1 MPRQLIARVALAACA
16 MIALAAQAQ
25 SARAAQAQ
33 PPRAAHAQS
42 ALAAAATQP
51 APDPAQPV
59 PTDGSAQPSADG
71 QPAADAAQPAADGQP
86 ATDGVQPA
94 AGAQPAA
101 QTAAASAATA
111 PAEATAEAHD
121 DEIGDQAVAAEL
133 GLAGGGRVTP
143 GGLRIVG
150 HYLYQLSERDWFDG
164 AATFTFGSGQ
174 AACFRDRMDSRICSH
189 GIGDGVEVEVA
200 AAIRRV
206 FAPQGAF
213 RPFARVGLG
222 VGLVQFG
229 DDDVSGVALTLHGGG
244 GVRVK
249 VAPAIAVLA
258 EGDLALG
265 LGSFS
270 NGVGGEP
277 QLGLAV
283 TAGVEFRLR

>member
-1 MPRQLIARVALAACA
+1 MSRQLI
-16 MIALAAQAQ
+16 
-25 SARAAQAQ
+25 SRAALGGCIVFAL
-33 PPRAAHAQS
+33 AAHAQP
-42 ALAAAATQP
+42 ALAAAAAQP
-51 APDPAQPV
+51 APDPSQPTPTAPDGAQPT
-59 PTDGSAQPSADG
+59 TDGAQPT
-71 QPAADAAQPAADGQP
+71 
-86 ATDGVQPA
+86 TD
-94 AGAQPAA
+94 GAQPAA
-101 QTAAASAATA
+101 STLPASADAR
-111 PAEATAEAHD
+111 D

-143 GGLRIVG
+143 GGLRIAG

-164 AATFTFGSGQ
+164 TATFTFGSGQ
-174 AACFRDRMDSRICSH
+174 AACFRDRMDARVCSH

-200 AAIRRV
+200 ASIRRV

-213 RPFARVGLG
+213 RPFARAGLG
-222 VGLVQFG
+222 LGLVQFG

>member
-1 MPRQLIARVALAACA
+1 MPRQLTSRVALLGCVVLG
-16 MIALAAQAQ
+16 LAA
-25 SARAAQAQ
+25 
-33 PPRAAHAQS
+33 PAHP
-42 ALAAAATQP
+42 ALAAAAAQP
-51 APDPAQPV
+51 APDPSQPA
-59 PTDGSAQPSADG
+59 PPAPDGSAQPTTD
-71 QPAADAAQPAADGQP
+71 AADAAQPSADAQP
-86 ATDGVQPA
+86 ATDG
-94 AGAQPAA
+94 AQPAA
-101 QTAAASAATA
+101 SAQPAGASAATTSA
-111 PAEATAEAHD
+111 DTPAEAHD

-200 AAIRRV
+200 ASIRRV